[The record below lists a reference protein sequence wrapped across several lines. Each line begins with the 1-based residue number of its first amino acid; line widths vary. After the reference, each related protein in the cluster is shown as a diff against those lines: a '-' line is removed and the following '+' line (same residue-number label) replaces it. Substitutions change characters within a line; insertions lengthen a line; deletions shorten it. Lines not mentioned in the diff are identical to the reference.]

1 MKYSTLQT
9 VVFFLFP
16 TTQLSHFLYHFWSN
30 MLHCFPMSPIFSY
43 TNTSIFTRI
52 HHFLF
57 LKVGTHCGFCEWL
70 FWWSRNRTQSLPH
83 TWLGMAL
90 FLFGKSG
97 FGWGHSFE
105 TLTWSWGR
113 KRTARQLNQPNSQ
126 WGDRCCGEIRPYSRK
141 FTESAQGFCI
151 LFSIN
156 GQKNCTHI
164 SLLNGAVWKIA
175 SWSLVSHRHSY
186 AIRLLYK
193 CKCVY
198 IAVKAAF
205 LLAATFLTCFL
216 LALGYVHFL

>member
-113 KRTARQLNQPNSQ
+113 KRTAHQLNQPNSQ
-126 WGDRCCGEIRPYSRK
+126 WGDRCCVEIRPYSRK

-156 GQKNCTHI
+156 GQKNCTTFHYLTVPFGKSLHEVWSHTGTATQFDSYTNVNVFI
-164 SLLNGAVWKIA
+164 SLWK
-175 SWSLVSHRHSY
+175 L
-186 AIRLLYK
+186 
-193 CKCVY
+193 
-198 IAVKAAF
+198 
-205 LLAATFLTCFL
+205 
-216 LALGYVHFL
+216 HFC